1 MLNRFIKFSLLIGSI
16 HKSVQKILADEM
28 AKYGLKGAYAQ
39 YLITL
44 YKSEDKMTLVEL
56 TEKCDNDKA
65 AVSRAVGNM
74 VEKGLIVK
82 ENDSYRAGLFLT
94 SEGIKAAEFV
104 CNRAKMAVEAAG
116 VTEEERES
124 FYLSLEKLEQ
134 NLKIISK
141 KGI

>member
-74 VEKGLIVK
+74 VEKGLIAK

-94 SEGIKAAEFV
+94 PEGIKAAEFV